1 MMYKGKAVRVYP
13 CSREKFDSLQL
24 DAKRIMG
31 VEPCPRARPGQ
42 KIGTQPYETK
52 ELPVDHFLRTRKVLN
67 EKFGDY
73 LKPPLTG
80 TDTWHYAQRLLELK
94 WPVVSIFT
102 GIYYIVNL
110 DDLEGLTSTR
120 ED

>member
-1 MMYKGKAVRVYP
+1 MKMKYKPTGEVVSVEL

-31 VEPCPRARPGQ
+31 VEPCRMARPGL

-52 ELPVDHFLRTRKVLN
+52 ELPVDHFLRIRN

-73 LKPPLTG
+73 LKPPFTG
-80 TDTWHYAQRLLELK
+80 TDTWHYAQRILALK
-94 WPVVSIFT
+94 WPVARIFT

-110 DDLEGLTSTR
+110 DELEELPK
-120 ED
+120 